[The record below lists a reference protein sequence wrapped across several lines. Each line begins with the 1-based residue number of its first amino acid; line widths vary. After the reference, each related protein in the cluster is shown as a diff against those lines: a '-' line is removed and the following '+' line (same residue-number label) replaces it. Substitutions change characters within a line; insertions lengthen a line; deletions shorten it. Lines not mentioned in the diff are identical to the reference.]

1 MSCDLWVPERVRVDQ
16 KRLKPATETKPG
28 RGANSKNLIFCA
40 KNGRPMNSK
49 RMSAQDTVLIIF
61 AASGRAAAYTWAVV
75 RRSLS
80 PGIRAA
86 LDRFREDLVTRFGS
100 RLRELVLYGSQ
111 ARGDATVD
119 SDADTLVVIDALDED
134 ERREV
139 FDLSWRAG
147 NSGADYVVISPSPF
161 STTQAADLRARER
174 RLMAEIARDGV
185 PLLGRYC

>member
-1 MSCDLWVPERVRVDQ
+1 MSR
-16 KRLKPATETKPG
+16 
-28 RGANSKNLIFCA
+28 SK
-40 KNGRPMNSK
+40 
-49 RMSAQDTVLIIF
+49 SAQTRDRGQAGQGRDRQNPSFLRQERPTNEFETNVGPGHGPDYF

-111 ARGDATVD
+111 ARGDATDD

-147 NSGADYVVISPSPF
+147 NSGADYVVISPLPF